1 MFLYVFLRTALK
13 SDLLHTVL
21 YTNCPPPYKRHRVVA
36 NPILRVLPKRAD
48 SIIQVMSKFTFLGQ
62 LVCVFA
68 DMHAVMYRPRFKAY
82 WADWEDVHKHVRR
95 GAHRRIT
102 INNKSASVGSYTSP
116 FCFDGGTN

>member
-48 SIIQVMSKFTFLGQ
+48 SIIQVMSKFATFGQ
-62 LVCVFA
+62 LVWGTPLEPFVQKCMRLCILLFSKPIGLIGRG
-68 DMHAVMYRPRFKAY
+68 YL
-82 WADWEDVHKHVRR
+82 HKLL
-95 GAHRRIT
+95 
-102 INNKSASVGSYTSP
+102 SAM
-116 FCFDGGTN
+116 